1 MYFFDIIV
9 APRVRTGSKN
19 WYKLTDFMAFG
30 NFLYKSIPPKVE
42 MNTFSDGISLCRL
55 LIDSELLHVLL

>member
-1 MYFFDIIV
+1 MYFFDIIG
-9 APRVRTGSKN
+9 APRVRRGSKN
-19 WYKLTDFMAFG
+19 WYKLTDFMAFRHI
-30 NFLYKSIPPKVE
+30 LYKSIPPKVE